1 MIGSALKKLAKEN
14 GMKVAHGVAYG
25 NYRGF
30 AATFS
35 EGAGYKQ
42 ISFSTQI
49 PDAAKKTVLMD
60 QLGSMGLDKQY
71 RVQNLGTDQKSF
83 RIIFH
88 DTMGTMTKLRAFL
101 DMFIPLLQENGAT
114 AWNICPECGGTV
126 TSGRWVLINGTAHYL
141 HDTCAQKVT
150 QGIREDEQALKDQQD
165 GSYLTGGLGALL
177 GATLGAVVWAV
188 VLLGGYVASLVGLL
202 IGWLSEKGYTL
213 LKGRQGKGKLAI
225 LILAV
230 IFGVC
235 AGTIGADV
243 FTLASYINDGDM
255 YGLTYADIPAYLI
268 FLFTEDP
275 EYRSITLS
283 NIGMGLLFAALG
295 VFGLLRKTNN
305 DVSDT
310 KIVELDRT

>member
-14 GMKVAHGVAYG
+14 GMRISHGVAYG

-49 PDAAKKTVLMD
+49 PDAAKKTALMD

-71 RVQNLGTDQKSF
+71 RVQDLGTDQKSF
-83 RIIFH
+83 RIIFR
-88 DTMGTMTKLRAFL
+88 DDPGTMTKLRAFMDL
-101 DMFIPLLQENGAT
+101 FIPLLQRYEAT
-114 AWNICPECGGTV
+114 AWNVCPECGGIV
-126 TSGRWVLINGTAHYL
+126 TSGRWVLIGGTAHYL
-141 HDTCAQKVT
+141 HATCAQKVT
-150 QGIREDEQALKDQQD
+150 QGIKEGELKDGQD
-165 GSYLTGGLGALL
+165 GSYLTGALGALL

-188 VLLGGYVASLVGLL
+188 VLLAGYMASLVGLL

-230 IFGVC
+230 IFGVF
-235 AGTIGADV
+235 AGTIAADV
-243 FTLASYINDGDM
+243 FTLVGYINDGDM
-255 YGLTYADIPAYLI
+255 FGMTYADIPEFLI
-268 FLFTEDP
+268 LLFTEDP
-275 EYRSITLS
+275 EYRSITLG
-283 NIGMGLLFAALG
+283 NVAMGLLFAGLG
-295 VFGLLRKTNN
+295 VFALLRKTSN
-305 DVSDT
+305 DVSGT
-310 KIVELDRT
+310 KIIELD